1 MKASEIR
8 DGLNGDFELSAKSGE
23 KAGTLTLKSEKVAVE
38 DNAPVVTGE
47 DGEEEARI
55 AEETRV
61 KAEEEARLA
70 EEAKAKA
77 EAEEAEAARV
87 AEEAKIQAEKE
98 AEAAAEEARI
108 QAEKEAEEKRLAEE
122 AEAAKV

>member
-38 DNAPVVTGE
+38 DNAPVVTEE

-55 AEETRV
+55 VEETRV
-61 KAEEEARLA
+61 KAEEGAKLA
-70 EEAKAKA
+70 EEAKAEKA
-77 EAEEAEAARV
+77 EAAKV

-108 QAEKEAEEKRLAEE
+108 QAEKEAEEKRVAEE
-122 AEAAKV
+122 AKV

>member
-38 DNAPVVTGE
+38 DNAPVVTDE

-61 KAEEEARLA
+61 KAEEGAKLA
-70 EEAKAKA
+70 EEAKVEAEKA
-77 EAEEAEAARV
+77 EAAKV

-108 QAEKEAEEKRLAEE
+108 QAEKEAEEKRVAEE
-122 AEAAKV
+122 AKV